1 MLNKHLLIGNVG
13 ADPVCGQTSDGNFYA
28 RFRLGTTE
36 RSFTTARGQV
46 VPERTTWHNIE
57 CWGGL
62 ARVVSENVHV
72 GDKLYVEGICHTR
85 EYEKDGQHLVWHST
99 DISYLEFLTPKN
111 KQTTQPTAQPA
122 QPAAQPAAQIVQ
134 AAATAQPAAQQ
145 APAIQPAQPAAQ
157 PAAVAQEI
165 VIAPASFAAEPPL
178 PF

>member
-85 EYEKDGQHLVWHST
+85 EYDKDGQHLVWHST
-99 DISYLEFLTPKN
+99 DISYLEFLTPKT
-111 KQTTQPTAQPA
+111 KATTQPTAQPA

-134 AAATAQPAAQQ
+134 AAATAQPTAQQ
-145 APAIQPAQPAAQ
+145 APAIPPAQPAAQ

-165 VIAPASFAAEPPL
+165 VVAPASFAAEPPL